1 MVRNLFKSVFGLKGA
16 LFMMVAFLCL
26 PLSAQAQNYTEAEL
40 DTLVSTIALYPD
52 PLLVQV
58 LTASTYGDQIPAA
71 NMFAQ
76 SHKNLKGQALA
87 DAIEKAEMGYDPSV
101 QALIPFPDVLN
112 MMDKY
117 AAWCNQLGEAMDSQK
132 EDVMAA
138 VQRMRR
144 KAYDYGHLQT
154 NENVKVVVD
163 TVVAIQPAKV
173 EYVYVPVY
181 NPRVVYYTPY
191 SGVVYVNY
199 GSGIYL
205 GSYFGEWGWG
215 TCWFDWNYRV
225 MYVRNYSWYRHRR
238 IPHHPHH
245 YVPAHRGFGPPPGH
259 RTAPAPAPRMAP
271 ALRAKASAP
280 AARRV
285 APAAAPSRI
294 STAPAPRASAPA
306 PRSTAAP
313 APRASAPAP
322 KSTNASTSLKR
333 SGNDEIY
340 QSTAPAPAPA
350 MRTAPAPST
359 RTTTSAPLQRAS
371 STSEQRSAPAP
382 RSYGSSRS
390 NDRTDYGSRHSGG
403 GSSHIKSRR

>member
-1 MVRNLFKSVFGLKGA
+1 MIRNLFKSVLGLKGA
-16 LFMMVAFLCL
+16 LLVVAFLCF
-26 PLSAQAQNYTEAEL
+26 PLSAQAQNYTDSEL

-71 NMFAQ
+71 NKFAQ
-76 SHKNLKGQALA
+76 SHRNLKGQALA
-87 DAIEKAEMGYDPSV
+87 DAIEKAEMGYDPSI

-245 YVPAHRGFGPPPGH
+245 YVPPHRGFGPPPGH
-259 RTAPAPAPRMAP
+259 RPAPAPRMAP
-271 ALRAKASAP
+271 ASKAAPGPRANAPAP

-285 APAAAPSRI
+285 APSPSSRV

-306 PRSTAAP
+306 PRST
-313 APRASAPAP
+313 
-322 KSTNASTSLKR
+322 TTSTSLKR
-333 SGNDEIY
+333 PGNEQVY

-350 MRTAPAPST
+350 MRTAPTPAPST
-359 RTTTSAPLQRAS
+359 RTATPAPSQRMS
-371 STSEQRSAPAP
+371 PPPEQRSAPAP
-382 RSYGSSRS
+382 RSYGSSSRG
-390 NDRTDYGSRHSGG
+390 NDRNDGGRRSGG
-403 GSSHIKSRR
+403 SPIKSHR

>member
-259 RTAPAPAPRMAP
+259 RTAPAPRMAP
-271 ALRAKASAP
+271 APRAKASAP